1 MKGYGWFKNLMAFRI
16 SELAWIEREK
26 GKVMQGGCFLAF
38 GFWLLAFGFWSKS
51 GAWYKTKG

>member
-38 GFWLLAFGFWSKS
+38 GFWSKS